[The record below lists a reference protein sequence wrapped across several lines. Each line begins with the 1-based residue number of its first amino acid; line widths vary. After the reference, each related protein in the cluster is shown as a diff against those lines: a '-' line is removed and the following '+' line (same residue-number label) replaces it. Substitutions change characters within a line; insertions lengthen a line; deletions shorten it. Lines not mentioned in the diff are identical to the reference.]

1 MAKEEIQNFNGFD
14 MEGMSV
20 FLKTL
25 GISGHATNYV
35 DGLKKA
41 TEQMLYAVNKEYPI
55 DKPEQYLNLLYES
68 SNIAVGKYVT
78 TNYLLLPVVTLTEF
92 GSVGTYV
99 EVHPVF
105 EKSMLVHSF
114 IDSEDTIEGVCVSFE
129 FRQIFSKEVI
139 EIIKAKKRKK

>member
-1 MAKEEIQNFNGFD
+1 MAKEEIKSFNHFD
-14 MEGMSV
+14 MEGMSD
-20 FLKTL
+20 FLRTL
-25 GISGHATNYV
+25 GITGHAPNYV

-41 TEQMLYAVNKEYPI
+41 TERMLYAVNKEFPV
-55 DKPEQYLNLLYES
+55 DKIEQYLGLMYES

-78 TNYLLLPVVTLTEF
+78 TSHLVLPVVSLTEF
-92 GSVGTYV
+92 GSIGTYV

-105 EKSMLVHSF
+105 NKNMLVHMF